1 MPYKHHSVSF
11 CVFRYKSVHLKEQGC
26 ASQQSVWHILVF
38 LGFGNLY
45 EYLNLI

>member
-1 MPYKHHSVSF
+1 MPQMHCNMYL
-11 CVFRYKSVHLKEQGC
+11 CALRYKSVHLKEQGC
-26 ASQQSVWHILVF
+26 ASQQFVWHILVF